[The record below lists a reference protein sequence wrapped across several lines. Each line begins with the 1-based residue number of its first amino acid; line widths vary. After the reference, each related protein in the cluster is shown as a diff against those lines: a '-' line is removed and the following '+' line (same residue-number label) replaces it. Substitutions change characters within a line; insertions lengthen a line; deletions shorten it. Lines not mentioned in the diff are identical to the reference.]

1 MANEKHEPQGSRH
14 PRQKWLPAAA
24 AILLLVLLVAGFSVR
39 YISFVS
45 QTIYQ
50 ESTSHLQELL
60 HKSNNMLSEMV
71 RKNLT
76 YLHLY
81 NGFLE
86 STSDEAE
93 IQAYIE
99 QAQQDTGFA
108 GFYFLTYDGNY
119 MTVTGETGYLG
130 LQANLDEK
138 LADGDDIVMNTAL
151 PGKPQLLV
159 FACPKTQGSYR
170 GFAYDA
176 IAISYYN
183 DAVLRLLD
191 SSAFEG
197 NASSYVVY
205 PDGRVVIDNSV
216 NRKETIYNFIAMLR
230 DHSDLS
236 EEQILALSDAFA
248 QGSSGNLKVKLGDTR
263 YYLVYEGTAVQNWTM
278 VGLVP
283 VSIVNASLD
292 GLWFHTIQIVAGI
305 AFGFA
310 VLVILLIARRSHATL
325 RRKDTEIRYRDV
337 LFQKLSLNVDDVF
350 LMLDAETYKVD
361 YVSPNIGRL
370 LGIPW
375 RKVRQDVHALAALY
389 PKEDLDRDKNFLEG
403 LSRGEQREW
412 DTAYLHQ
419 ETREPRWFHVVAM
432 GSEVED
438 RTKYILVMSDR
449 TADKQVN
456 QALSDAVAA
465 AETAN
470 RAKSTFLS
478 NMSHD
483 IRTPM
488 NAIIGFT
495 TLAISNLDDKERVK
509 DYLTKTLASSN
520 HLLSLINDVLDMS
533 RIESGKIHL
542 EEVEVNLSDVL
553 HDLKTIVSGQIYAK
567 QLELYMDS
575 MDVTDEDVYCDKT
588 RLNQILLNLLSN
600 AIKFTPAG
608 GTVSVRVRQLAGQAR
623 GCGQYEFR
631 IKDNGIGMSREFA
644 KKIFEP
650 FERERTSTVSRI
662 QGTGLGMAITKNIVD
677 MMGGT
682 IEVQTAQGKGSEF
695 IVRVPLRVQAEH
707 RPVEK
712 ITELEG
718 LKALV
723 VDDDFNT
730 CDSVTKMLVKVG
742 MRAEWTLSGKEAVLR
757 ARQSIEMSD
766 VYHAYIIDWR
776 LPDMNGIEV
785 TRQIRSLHDDTP
797 IIILTAYDWSDIE
810 VEAKAAGV
818 TAFCSKPM
826 FLSDLR
832 ETLMSALG
840 QKQTDAA
847 QELLPQKDA
856 DFKGRHIL
864 LVEDNELNREIAQE
878 ILREYGFRVDTAENG
893 AVAVEK
899 VSTAAPGSYDLV
911 LMDVQMPVM
920 DGYTATRQ
928 IRALENPAL
937 AGVPILAMTANAFD
951 EDRRR
956 AMESGMNGFLSKPI
970 VIGDLVQELHKI
982 L

>member
-1 MANEKHEPQGSRH
+1 MADEKRKPKRSCH

-24 AILLLVLLVAGFSVR
+24 AILLLVLLAVGLSVR

-50 ESTSHLQELL
+50 ESTSHLEEVL
-60 HKSNNMLSEMV
+60 HKSNNMLKEMV
-71 RKNLT
+71 RKNVT

-86 STSDEAE
+86 NTSDEDE

-99 QAQQDTGFA
+99 QAQKNTGFA
-108 GFYFLTYDGNY
+108 NFYFLTYDGNY
-119 MTVTGETGYLG
+119 ITVTGETGYLG
-130 LQANLDEK
+130 LQTNLDEK
-138 LADGDDIVMNTAL
+138 LAHDEDVVVNTAL
-151 PGKPQLLV
+151 PGKPQMLA
-159 FACPKTQGSYR
+159 FICPETQGSYR

-191 SSAFEG
+191 NSAFEG
-197 NASSYVVY
+197 NASNYVIY

-216 NRKETIYNFIAMLR
+216 NRKETIYNFLATLR

-248 QGSSGNLKVKLGDTR
+248 QGSSGNLKVKLGDTS
-263 YYLVYEGTAVQNWTM
+263 YYLVYEGTAVQNWTL

-292 GLWFHTIQIVAGI
+292 QLWFYTVQIVAGI
-305 AFGFA
+305 VLGFA
-310 VLVILLIARRSHATL
+310 VLIILLIARRSHTTL

-350 LMLDAETYKVD
+350 LMLDAETSTAD

-375 RKVRQDVHALAALY
+375 RKVRQDVHALAALH
-389 PKEDLDRDKNFLEG
+389 PKDDPDRDKNFLEG

-412 DTAYLHQ
+412 DAAYLHQ

-432 GSEVED
+432 GSEVEGK
-438 RTKYILVMSDR
+438 TKYILVMSDR

-553 HDLKTIVSGQIYAK
+553 HDLKTIVSGQIHAK

-631 IKDNGIGMSREFA
+631 IKDNGIGMSPEFA
-644 KKIFEP
+644 KRIFEP
-650 FERERTSTVSRI
+650 FERERSSTVSRI

-785 TRQIRSLHDDTP
+785 TRQIRSLNDDTP

-840 QKQTDAA
+840 QKLTDAS
-847 QELLPQKDA
+847 QELLPEKNA
-856 DFKGRHIL
+856 DFKDRHIL

-893 AVAVEK
+893 DVAVEK

-911 LMDVQMPVM
+911 LMDVQMPIM
-920 DGYTATRQ
+920 DGYTATRK
-928 IRALENPAL
+928 IRALDDPARATL
-937 AGVPILAMTANAFD
+937 PIIAMTANAFD
-951 EDRRR
+951 EDRRN
-956 AMESGMNGFLSKPI
+956 ALESGMNGFLSKPI

>member
-1 MANEKHEPQGSRH
+1 MADEKRKPKRSCH

-24 AILLLVLLVAGFSVR
+24 AILLLVLLAVGLSVR

-50 ESTSHLQELL
+50 ESTSHLEEVL
-60 HKSNNMLSEMV
+60 HKSNNMLKEMV
-71 RKNLT
+71 RKNVT

-86 STSDEAE
+86 NTSDEDE
-93 IQAYIE
+93 IQAYIK
-99 QAQQDTGFA
+99 QAQQNTGFA
-108 GFYFLTYDGNY
+108 DFYFLTYDGNY
-119 MTVTGETGYLG
+119 ITVTGETGYLG
-130 LQANLDEK
+130 LQTNLDEK
-138 LADGDDIVMNTAL
+138 LAHDEDVVVNTAL
-151 PGKPQLLV
+151 PGKPQMLA
-159 FACPKTQGSYR
+159 FICPETQGSYR

-191 SSAFEG
+191 NSAFEG
-197 NASSYVVY
+197 NASNYVIY

-216 NRKETIYNFIAMLR
+216 NRKEVIYNFLATLR

-248 QGSSGNLKVKLGDTR
+248 QGSSGNLKVKLGDTS

-292 GLWFHTIQIVAGI
+292 QLWFYTVQIVAGI
-305 AFGFA
+305 VLGFA
-310 VLVILLIARRSHATL
+310 VLIILLIARRSHTTL

-350 LMLDAETYKVD
+350 LMLDAETSKAD

-375 RKVRQDVHALAALY
+375 RNVRQDVHALVALY
-389 PKEDLDRDKNFLEG
+389 PKDDPDRDKNFLEG
-403 LSRGEQREW
+403 LHRGEQREW
-412 DTAYLHQ
+412 DAAYLHQ
-419 ETREPRWFHVVAM
+419 ETREPRWFHIVAM
-432 GSEVED
+432 GSEVEGK
-438 RTKYILVMSDR
+438 TKYILVMSDR

-495 TLAISNLDDKERVK
+495 TLAISNLDDQERVK

-553 HDLKTIVSGQIYAK
+553 HDLKTIVSGQVHAK
-567 QLELYMDS
+567 QLELYMDA
-575 MDVTDEDVYCDKT
+575 MDVTDEDVSCDKT

-631 IKDNGIGMSREFA
+631 IKDNGIGMSPEFA
-644 KKIFEP
+644 KRIFEP

-682 IEVQTAQGKGSEF
+682 IEVQTAQGKGTEF
-695 IVRVPLRVQAEH
+695 TVCVPMRAQTEQ

-757 ARQSIEMSD
+757 ARQALEMSD

-826 FLSDLR
+826 FMSDLR

-840 QKQTDAA
+840 QKQTDAV
-847 QELLPQKDA
+847 QGLLPDKNA
-856 DFKGRHIL
+856 DFKGKHIL

-878 ILREYGFRVDTAENG
+878 ILREYGFLVDSAENG

-911 LMDVQMPVM
+911 LMDVQMPIM

-928 IRALENPAL
+928 IRALDDPARAKL
-937 AGVPILAMTANAFD
+937 PILAMTANAFD
-951 EDRRR
+951 EDRRN
-956 AMESGMNGFLSKPI
+956 ALESGMNGFLSKPI

>member
-1 MANEKHEPQGSRH
+1 MCNVQLLDVRNAAQTRDLAVHILKAACGGKLAQPAVGVLTGHIVVGVVACHHHQRAQDDFGVTGSFHSLDDGLAGGLLRLALHRANEHVVVAQGLHGGLHLTVTHLSGVGGAVTH
-14 PRQKWLPAAA
+14 KDESGFIGSGSGGAVVTGILHSGSGNGLGNSFLICVDDGSICAHLAQQGLGHSNALKLVAVLVQHLVHLVVLCTVHQMGGLHDQVLHVVCHSAVQCLLHIVDLLAVACLHMVDDDLCGKGAAHAPVGVGSLQGILNALDVGSA
-24 AILLLVLLVAGFSVR
+24 AVVEGGAEGHHQQLVL
-39 YISFVS
+39 
-45 QTIYQ
+45 T
-50 ESTSHLQELL
+50 
-60 HKSNNMLSEMV
+60 
-71 RKNLT
+71 
-76 YLHLY
+76 
-81 NGFLE
+81 
-86 STSDEAE
+86 
-93 IQAYIE
+93 
-99 QAQQDTGFA
+99 
-108 GFYFLTYDGNY
+108 
-119 MTVTGETGYLG
+119 
-130 LQANLDEK
+130 
-138 LADGDDIVMNTAL
+138 
-151 PGKPQLLV
+151 
-159 FACPKTQGSYR
+159 
-170 GFAYDA
+170 
-176 IAISYYN
+176 
-183 DAVLRLLD
+183 
-191 SSAFEG
+191 
-197 NASSYVVY
+197 
-205 PDGRVVIDNSV
+205 
-216 NRKETIYNFIAMLR
+216 
-230 DHSDLS
+230 DL
-236 EEQILALSDAFA
+236 I
-248 QGSSGNLKVKLGDTR
+248 G
-263 YYLVYEGTAVQNWTM
+263 
-278 VGLVP
+278 
-283 VSIVNASLD
+283 
-292 GLWFHTIQIVAGI
+292 VAGI
-305 AFGFA
+305 VLGFA
-310 VLVILLIARRSHATL
+310 VLIILLIARRSHTTL

-350 LMLDAETYKVD
+350 LMLDAETSKVD

-375 RKVRQDVHALAALY
+375 RNVRQDVHALVALY
-389 PKEDLDRDKNFLEG
+389 PKDDPDRDKNFLEG
-403 LSRGEQREW
+403 LHRGEQREW
-412 DTAYLHQ
+412 DAAYLHQ
-419 ETREPRWFHVVAM
+419 ETREPRWFHIVAM
-432 GSEVED
+432 GSEVEGK
-438 RTKYILVMSDR
+438 TKYILVMSDR

-495 TLAISNLDDKERVK
+495 TLAISNLDDQERVK

-553 HDLKTIVSGQIYAK
+553 HDLKTIVSGQVHAK
-567 QLELYMDS
+567 QLELYMDA
-575 MDVTDEDVYCDKT
+575 MDVTDEDVSCDKT

-631 IKDNGIGMSREFA
+631 IKDNGIGMSPEFA
-644 KKIFEP
+644 KRIFEP

-730 CDSVTKMLVKVG
+730 CDSVTKMLVQVG

-766 VYHAYIIDWR
+766 VYHAYLIDWR

-847 QELLPQKDA
+847 QELLPPKDA
-856 DFKGRHIL
+856 DFKGRQIL

-878 ILREYGFRVDTAENG
+878 ILREYGFRVDPAENG